1 MRDPKCP
8 YFNSCGGCFT
18 QHLPYEVQLANKKN
32 RLAKET
38 GFNDIKVFSDSEWFY
53 RNRVDM
59 RFHKTGLGFREK
71 GKWWKIIDVK
81 ECVIANKR
89 INGLIS
95 EVRAYF
101 GDNIDAFEQNK
112 NTGAFCYA
120 VIRAPQSDSSVS
132 FVLNK
137 DSTRLDEAIKKIESF
152 ADKTSA
158 NNIVIT
164 YAQSGSDESTGTD
177 YFAVKGSDFL
187 EEKIMGKTFRYS
199 VQGFFQNN
207 PVMAEKMHEY
217 VHDLLKK
224 YSNCGSGSS
233 SDNSPQL
240 EPQRSRATAESAE
253 VQRRLTKHESQDS
266 ELFEGDTSHSEAR
279 ATGAERHEPQRS
291 ANWNHLLDL
300 YGGVG
305 AFGIV
310 NADLFY
316 KVTSVESF
324 EGCTIAAKEN
334 IERNGVKNMEAVC
347 MDAKRLK
354 QISLSSPLYV
364 ITDPP
369 RSGMDPETII
379 QLKKLKPEV
388 IIYIS
393 CNAEQLGK
401 DLLKF
406 RDYKIASAAV
416 FDLFP
421 QTNHME
427 SVIELVVV

>member
-1 MRDPKCP
+1 MRDSKCP

-53 RNRVDM
+53 RSRVDM

-89 INGLIS
+89 INGLIA
-95 EVRAYF
+95 EIRAYF

-120 VIRAPQSDSSVS
+120 VIRAPENCSSVS

-152 ADKTSA
+152 AGKTSA

-164 YAQSGSDESTGTD
+164 YAQAGSDESTGTD
-177 YFAVKGSDFL
+177 YFTVKGSDFL

-217 VHDLLKK
+217 VHDLLKA
-224 YSNCGSGSS
+224 YSNNGSNNG
-233 SDNSPQL
+233 PQL
-240 EPQRSRATAESAE
+240 EPQRS
-253 VQRRLTKHESQDS
+253 
-266 ELFEGDTSHSEAR
+266 TSHSDEGAR

-291 ANWNHLLDL
+291 THWNHLLDL

-310 NADLFY
+310 NADLFH

-324 EGCTIAAKEN
+324 EGCTISARDN
-334 IERNGVKNMEAVC
+334 ITRNGVKNMEAIC

-406 RDYKIASAAV
+406 KDYSIKSAAV

-427 SVIELVVV
+427 SVIELIVR